1 MYIYRNIFRNY
12 RSWLEVANNEK
23 RARGPSCI
31 IRNKR
36 KSRYMVFTWECL
48 KQEIIEC
55 STVKPSLTIFFTVG
69 SEDPLSEST
78 FVFRI
83 PIHKLLFLKVF

>member
-1 MYIYRNIFRNY
+1 
-12 RSWLEVANNEK
+12 
-23 RARGPSCI
+23 
-31 IRNKR
+31 
-36 KSRYMVFTWECL
+36 MVFTWECL

-78 FVFRI
+78 FVCCI
-83 PIHKLLFLKVF
+83 PIHKLLLFKVF

>member
-1 MYIYRNIFRNY
+1 
-12 RSWLEVANNEK
+12 
-23 RARGPSCI
+23 
-31 IRNKR
+31 
-36 KSRYMVFTWECL
+36 MVFTWERL

-55 STVKPSLTIFFTVG
+55 SPIKPSLTIFFTVG